1 MRIVAVVVAGS
12 AHALTP
18 VVDVPMVVRAVRTL
32 LAGAPVE
39 RVTVIASDSLRPE
52 IERVCA
58 GAPVDVRS
66 PVALHDIEAHTVQRE
81 GATGSDDLV
90 TSCGDDMLLLHDACR
105 PLAPV
110 ELVRAVVEAVQGG
123 HGMAVPT
130 LPLTD
135 TVKSVD
141 DRGGVIGTPDRAG
154 LRVLQT
160 PIAVR
165 ARMVPAGACAD
176 PVAAVRRYAAAG
188 GEVRT
193 VTGHP
198 AAFAVRS
205 GWDLE
210 LAELIADGRIRL

>member
-1 MRIVAVVVAGS
+1 
-12 AHALTP
+12 
-18 VVDVPMVVRAVRTL
+18 MVVRAVRTL
-32 LAGAPVE
+32 LAGALVE
-39 RVTVIASDSLRPE
+39 RVTVATADDLRPE

-58 GAPVDVRS
+58 GAAVDVRS
-66 PVALHDIEAHTVQRE
+66 PSALHVVGAHAVQRR

-90 TSCGDDMLLLHDACR
+90 TSSGDGIVLLHDACR

-110 ELVRAVVEAVQGG
+110 ELVAAVVEAVRGG
-123 HGMAVPT
+123 HGMAVPA

-141 DRGGVIGTPDRAG
+141 DRGGIIGTPDRAG

-160 PIAVR
+160 PIALR
-165 ARMVPAGACAD
+165 ARMLSVGACTN

-193 VTGHP
+193 VPGHP

-205 GWDLE
+205 DWDLE

>member
-1 MRIVAVVVAGS
+1 MHLVAVVVARS

-18 VVDVPMVVRAVRTL
+18 VAGVPMVARAVRAL
-32 LAGAPVE
+32 LDGVPVE
-39 RVTVIASDSLRPE
+39 RVRVAAAEALHPE
-52 IERVCA
+52 IRRVCA
-58 GAPVDVRS
+58 GMPVDVGS
-66 PVALHDIEAHTVQRE
+66 PAVRAHTVQRRD
-81 GATGSDDLV
+81 ATGSDDV
-90 TSCGDDMLLLHDACR
+90 ATASGDVVLLLHDACR
-105 PLAPV
+105 PLAPG
-110 ELVRAVVEAVQGG
+110 ELAAAVIGAVRADHA
-123 HGMAVPT
+123 MAVPA

-141 DRGGVIGTPDRAG
+141 DRGVVTGTPDRAT

-160 PIAVR
+160 PVAVR
-165 ARMVPAGACAD
+165 ARMLPADARDD
-176 PVAAVRRYAAAG
+176 PLDVVRRYAAAG

-205 GWDLE
+205 EWDLE